1 MFVTFSTILTEPVSV
16 WMSVSGGFDLGYNNG
31 SRVLTLLVETGA
43 EDGVQALGEGVTE
56 GVEVQ
61 TRFYI
66 IERNVTFLIIQENS
80 QFSGWRLQHQRQ
92 TTRCQSLH
100 LPVL

>member
-1 MFVTFSTILTEPVSV
+1 MPGWI
-16 WMSVSGGFDLGYNNG
+16 SVSGVFDMGYNDG
-31 SRVLTLLVETGA
+31 SRVLPLLVETGA
-43 EDGVQALGEGVTE
+43 EDGVQALGEGVAE

-61 TRFYI
+61 TRFDI
-66 IERNVTFLIIQENS
+66 KERNLTFLIIQENS

-100 LPVL
+100 LAVL